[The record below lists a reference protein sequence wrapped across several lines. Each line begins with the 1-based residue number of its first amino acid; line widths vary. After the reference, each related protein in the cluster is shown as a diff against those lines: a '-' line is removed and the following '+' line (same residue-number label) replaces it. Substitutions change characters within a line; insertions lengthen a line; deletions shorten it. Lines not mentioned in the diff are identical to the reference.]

1 METRMDQRMNQEHQ
15 GQGEKHLLPIGSVVK
30 FKDWDQTL
38 MIYGRMQNDSKTL
51 KRWDYVACFYPH
63 GNLTKDSNIFFNHKD
78 ISEVVFT
85 GYINDE
91 EIAFRDALLE
101 GIEKADQAAAAA
113 AAGQD
118 K

>member
-1 METRMDQRMNQEHQ
+1 MEQQEQ
-15 GQGEKHLLPIGSVVK
+15 EPLEQQLLPIGSVVK
-30 FKDWDQTL
+30 FKEWDQTL

-63 GNLTKDSNIFFNHKD
+63 GNLTKDSNIFFNHQD

-85 GYINDE
+85 GYINDD
-91 EIAFRDALLE
+91 EIAFRDALIK
-101 GIEKADQAAAAA
+101 GIEKADQIAQS
-113 AAGQD
+113 AGAE

>member
-1 METRMDQRMNQEHQ
+1 MEEKHTQEGRERRETR
-15 GQGEKHLLPIGSVVK
+15 LLPIGSVVK

-85 GYINDE
+85 GYVNEE
-91 EIAFRDALLE
+91 EIAFREALLE
-101 GIEKADQAAAAA
+101 GIEKADQAAAAEA
-113 AAGQD
+113 ETL
-118 K
+118 KS

>member
-1 METRMDQRMNQEHQ
+1 MEQHEQTEQ
-15 GQGEKHLLPIGSVVK
+15 KLLPIGSVVK

-63 GNLTKDSNIFFNHKD
+63 GNLTADSNIFFNHKD
-78 ISEVVFT
+78 ISEIVFT
-85 GYINDE
+85 GYVNEE

-101 GIEKADQAAAAA
+101 GIAKADQMA
-113 AAGQD
+113 AAGSGSD
-118 K
+118 HS